1 MAECRAGRPNERC
14 GWNLSV
20 FWTLLLTLVPALSWA
35 QPAPCSPDD
44 ETLCLLGG
52 RFRVTADWINQH
64 DGGTAGVGHAVALTE
79 ETGAFWFFT
88 ESNLEVMVKVLDGS
102 GVNGKFW
109 VGIGALSDVEFT
121 VTVSDTSTLEARQY
135 RNEPGNRYGI
145 LDTEALDDDFL
156 GEGEACGGLP
166 APGTPFQCSLGL
178 FCESPDFS
186 CTQQVDGQ
194 GVCRPIPEGCTT
206 DFNPVCGCDGV
217 TYSNDCGRQAARVSK
232 ASNGVCDDSA
242 KLCGGIAGLQCA
254 TGETC
259 AFPSGQCNV
268 ADLAGACVQ
277 APSVCPLGLALVCG
291 CDGQTYGNEC
301 ELLAAG
307 VAKDFDG
314 GCPLS
319 NGVVA
324 PGTAAAS
331 KAADKILNIQ
341 LW

>member
-1 MAECRAGRPNERC
+1 MF
-14 GWNLSV
+14 LV
-20 FWTLLLTLVPALSWA
+20 FVMILVPSLAGA

-88 ESNLEVMVKVLDGS
+88 ESNLEVMVKILDGS
-102 GVNGKFW
+102 SVNGKFW
-109 VGIGALSDVEFT
+109 VGIGALSDVEYT
-121 VTVSDTSTLEARQY
+121 ITVSDTSTLETRQY

-156 GEGEACGGLP
+156 TEGEACGGLV
-166 APGTPFQCSLGL
+166 APGTPFQCSTGL

-186 CTQQVDGQ
+186 CAQQVDGQ
-194 GVCRPIPEGCTT
+194 GVCRTVPEVCTD

-217 TYSNDCGRQAARVSK
+217 TYSNDCERQAAGVSK
-232 ASNGVCDDSA
+232 ADNGACETNV
-242 KLCGGIAGLQCA
+242 KVCGGIAGLTCGAGEACA
-254 TGETC
+254 Y
-259 AFPSGQCNV
+259 PDGQCNV

-277 APSVCPLGLALVCG
+277 APGVCPLVLVPVCG
-291 CDGQTYGNEC
+291 CDGRTYGNEC

-307 VAKDFDG
+307 VAKDRDG
-314 GCPLS
+314 ACPLS
-319 NGVVA
+319 KGIVA
-324 PGTAAAS
+324 PGSAAAAR
-331 KAADKILNIQ
+331 AADDLLKVQ